1 MQTRFLSR
9 EKPRINMLLSLFVS
23 SLVFFSGHLVTG
35 ERILLAGV
43 HFPSHLQ
50 QLQGVGQVLA
60 KHGHSV
66 YLVLDEDFPNR
77 ERFVKPGIMVVTFH
91 STDVHFPRYW
101 SEETK
106 HCLMSTILGKEPLD
120 VLFIMQ
126 LGMQDCSNMMQ
137 DEVFMSKVTALKFD
151 LLIFDGFF
159 YCPCNVILAH
169 TLSIPG
175 VSVAAEMIS
184 WNARVPINLATTPA
198 VVLCHS
204 DRMTFSQRLVN
215 IALYLTMSVYP
226 VYEQNKTLLEKFAPE
241 VKSWIELQ
249 QRVTVLYIVTRDYLL
264 EWPEP
269 QMPNVI
275 HIPGVTTHPAGE
287 LPRQLKGLMDAA
299 SDGAIVLSF
308 GSLAGQL
315 PAEIINRFLN
325 AFSQLK
331 QPVIFKHNGRNSTLP
346 SDIPKNV
353 HLLSWLPQND
363 LLGHP
368 NTVLFITHCGN
379 NGQYESLYHG
389 VPIIGFPLFG
399 DQHHNAF
406 RMAEHGYGIEMNILK
421 FTDGE
426 LLNNIHKVL
435 GEKRFKM
442 ATQKASDILKSQPMT
457 AQDTPAYWVEHV
469 LKHGGEHL
477 RTGAMDMP
485 LYQFLM
491 LDILLFVLVVS
502 CLSGY
507 VLKTIFTVVCKK
519 CLRKQT
525 KQKQQ

>member
-9 EKPRINMLLSLFVS
+9 EKTRIVMLLSLFIS
-23 SLVFFSGHLVTG
+23 SLVFLSGHLVTG

-43 HFPSHLQ
+43 HLPSHLQ
-50 QLQGVGQVLA
+50 QLQEVGEALV
-60 KHGHSV
+60 KRGHSV
-66 YLVLDEDFPNR
+66 YIVIDEDFPNR
-77 ERFVKPGIMVVTFH
+77 EKLVKPGITAVTFH

-101 SEETK
+101 SEVTN
-106 HCLMSTILGKEPLD
+106 HRLMSTILGKESLN

-137 DEVFMSKVTALKFD
+137 YDVFMSKVTALKFD

-169 TLSIPG
+169 ALSISG

-184 WNARVPINLATTPA
+184 WNARVPINPATTPA
-198 VVLCHS
+198 VVLRHS

-226 VYEQNKTLLEKFAPE
+226 VYEQNKTLLERFAPE
-241 VKSWIELQ
+241 VKSWIQLQ
-249 QRVTVLYIVTRDYLL
+249 QRVTVFYIVTRDYLL

-275 HIPGVTTHPAGE
+275 HTPGVTTRPAGE
-287 LPRQLKGLMDAA
+287 LPQQLKELMDAA
-299 SDGAIVLSF
+299 SDGVIILSF

-331 QPVIFKHNGRNSTLP
+331 QLVIFKHGGRNSTLP
-346 SDIPKNV
+346 IPKNV

-368 NTVLFITHCGN
+368 NTVLFITHGGN

-389 VPIIGFPLFG
+389 VPMIGFPLFG

-406 RMAEHGYGIEMNILK
+406 RMVEHGYGIDMNILK
-421 FTDGE
+421 FTVGE
-426 LLNNIHKVL
+426 LFNNIHKML

-442 ATQKASDILKSQPMT
+442 ATQKASDILKSRPIT
-457 AQDTPAYWVEHV
+457 PQDTAAYWVEHV

-502 CLSGY
+502 FLSGY
-507 VLKTIFTVVCKK
+507 ILKTIFTLVCRM